1 MIEIDRT
8 AALDELDRRH
18 DELLAELDAL
28 NGQIELVLTALKPPS
43 PPSVEMAALVD
54 RP

>member
-18 DELLAELDAL
+18 DDLLAELDAL
-28 NGQIELVLTALKPPS
+28 NGQIESVLTALKPAS
-43 PPSVEMAALVD
+43 PPSAD
-54 RP
+54 QR